1 MMRGKHDI
9 LLLLCLI
16 IMAMAS
22 SAVGDVRFISPG
34 VKLGYTFGKQGGF
47 TGGFEVSYIV
57 WYKNTAHAAVLVVDL
72 QEKMAKYHIGYQISH
87 VAGIEL
93 GPTLVLRTDRK
104 PDFGWTTTPFIGA
117 VVPYLYYSHTFM
129 FSPEKDIDET
139 GLLLKLPIPL
149 KGHELDLSLN

>member
-1 MMRGKHDI
+1 MRRVTPKA
-9 LLLLCLI
+9 LLLLGLV
-16 IMAMAS
+16 AS
-22 SAVGDVRFISPG
+22 ALASPAAGDYRFISPG

-72 QEKMAKYHIGYQISH
+72 QEKMAKYHVGYQISSF
-87 VAGIEL
+87 AGIEL
-93 GPTLVLRTDRK
+93 GPTLVLKTDGK
-104 PDFGWTTTPFIGA
+104 PDLGWTATPFIGA

-139 GLLLKLPIPL
+139 GLLLKLPLPL
-149 KGHELDLSLN
+149 EGHEMDLGFD